1 MESIK
6 KLESTIEGWLKPLPH
21 LPANI
26 KKWIA
31 NNIWWLDLV
40 GVILIILTGIPLI
53 SAILLSLGA
62 TAFFW
67 SANIV
72 ALTGFAIFAT
82 FSSLAFLAVSLVI
95 MILAV
100 KPLKALKKKGWD
112 YLFIGLLVSCVS
124 VIFTAL
130 SSFSSL
136 FGGAIGVAISA
147 YFLFEIRSY
156 FVAVK

>member
-1 MESIK
+1 MDFIK

-21 LPANI
+21 LPANVR
-26 KKWIA
+26 KWLV
-31 NNIWWLDLV
+31 NNIWWLDLA
-40 GVILIILTGIPLI
+40 GLILIVLSGVPLI
-53 SAILLSLGA
+53 GAILLSLGA
-62 TAFFW
+62 SAFFW

-72 ALTGFAIFAT
+72 ALTGFAIFASM
-82 FSSLAFLAVSLVI
+82 SSLAFMAVSFVV
-95 MILAV
+95 MALAV

-124 VIFTAL
+124 VILTAL
-130 SSFSSL
+130 SNFSSL
-136 FGGAIGVAISA
+136 LGGAIGVAISA